1 MDGSNLDQI
10 LQDADA
16 IEEELREVERLHQ
29 RLRESNEAGKALL
42 DASAVRAL
50 RLRMDADTTIALKK
64 ASLIKLRLQSLERTD
79 ATGGSADRSR
89 ATVVAGLRHK
99 LRASVAAFAE
109 LRRAVS
115 VEYREILARR
125 YFTLT
130 GEAADEATVEELVA
144 AGEGERLLQQAIEEG
159 RGQGLEADVVAE
171 IQERR
176 GAAEELERNLV
187 ELQRLFVDMAVSVG
201 AQGLQMDDIEANV
214 GRANSF
220 VRHGAEELGAA
231 QQQRRST
238 RNWACIAAVILAI
251 VILVAIL
258 AVVLTLAANNRKI
271 LSFSL
276 FSLSATLF

>member
-16 IEEELREVERLHQ
+16 IEEELREVERLHR
-29 RLRESNEAGKALL
+29 RLRESNEAGKALH

-50 RLRMDADTTIALKK
+50 RLRMDADSTIALKK
-64 ASLIKLRLQSLERTD
+64 AGLIKLRLQSLDRAD
-79 ATGGSADRSR
+79 AAGGSADRSR
-89 ATVVAGLRHK
+89 ATVVAGLRRK

-115 VEYREILARR
+115 AEYRETLARR

-130 GEAADEATVEELVA
+130 GEAADEATVEALVA

-159 RGQGLEADVVAE
+159 RGQGLGTDVVAE

-187 ELQRLFVDMAVSVG
+187 ELQRLFVDMAVSVE

-220 VRHGAEELGAA
+220 VRHGAEELAA
-231 QQQRRST
+231 ARHKWRSS
-238 RNWACIAAVILAI
+238 RNWACVAAVVLTI
-251 VILVAIL
+251 VILIAIL
-258 AVVLTLAANNRKI
+258 AVVLTLAVNNRKVS
-271 LSFSL
+271 SFSL
-276 FSLSATLF
+276 FSLYAALL